1 MFFIKSESD
10 FHSIDIKLNAVR
22 ANYSDSF
29 RAQQYSDTV
38 RKLLDALD
46 KAWDDIDAPK
56 KQMDDAGF
64 KEFTNGMKIQFQGGP
79 PER

>member
-1 MFFIKSESD
+1 
-10 FHSIDIKLNAVR
+10 
-22 ANYSDSF
+22 
-29 RAQQYSDTV
+29 
-38 RKLLDALD
+38 LLDALD

-64 KEFTNGMKIQFQGGP
+64 KEFTNGMKSQFQGGP